1 MGVIRALIGLALLAL
16 SACAGT
22 PTPPTATAAPH
33 QQALL
38 PVPLHDGPLECVPY
52 ARHVSGI
59 AIRGDAWTWWHQAE
73 PRYVRGKAPRP
84 GAVLVFAR
92 TRALPRGHLAVVTDV
107 VGAREI
113 LVTHA
118 NWGSSAATRGQVA
131 SGVRIIDISPGND
144 WSELRVW
151 NGASFGKAYP
161 AQGFIYPG
169 VGGAGV

>member
-1 MGVIRALIGLALLAL
+1 MGVIRALTGLALLAL
-16 SACAGT
+16 TACAGASVPTGT
-22 PTPPTATAAPH
+22 PSPP
-33 QQALL
+33 QQEQALL
-38 PVPLHDGPLECVPY
+38 PLPDGPLECVPY

-73 PRYVRGKAPRP
+73 PRYARGRAPRP

-92 TRALPRGHLAVVTDV
+92 TRALPRGHVSVVTHV
-107 VGAREI
+107 IEAREI

-118 NWGSSAATRGQVA
+118 NWGSTAATRGLVA
-131 SGVRIIDISPGND
+131 SAVRVIDISPGND

-151 NGASFGKAYP
+151 NGAGFGRVYP